1 VFCEGG
7 VTVSDK
13 ELEPLLKKIAENK
26 EALSE
31 AIDKLVWLEKSGSL
45 DALLGFSALI
55 KLVQD
60 SISDA
65 VVDKNMELLTN
76 LVLISTKFTSDR
88 ALMIFNALGDAIC
101 RCEKEP
107 EPVGLLGL
115 IKALREPEVKKALG
129 MLINIAR
136 ELGKNI

>member
-1 VFCEGG
+1 
-7 VTVSDK
+7 VSDK

-88 ALMIFNALGDAIC
+88 ALMLFNALGDAIC

>member
-1 VFCEGG
+1 ME
-7 VTVSDK
+7 S
-13 ELEPLLKKIAENK
+13 EIEPVLKKIAENK
-26 EALSE
+26 EAISE
-31 AIDKLVWLEKSGSL
+31 AIDKLVWLEKSGNL

-65 VVDKNMELLTN
+65 VVDKNMEMITN
-76 LVLISTKFTSDR
+76 IGLISAKFTSDR
-88 ALMIFNALGDAIC
+88 ALMLMNALGDAIC

-107 EPVGLLGL
+107 EPIGLGGLL
-115 IKALREPEVKKALG
+115 KAMREPEVKKALG
-129 MLINIAR
+129 MLVNIAR

>member
-1 VFCEGG
+1 MAEEDV
-7 VTVSDK
+7 VK
-13 ELEPLLKKIAENK
+13 QLEPLIKKIAENQ
-26 EALSE
+26 EYLEE
-31 AIDKLVWLEKSGSL
+31 AIDKLVWLEKSGNL

-65 VVDKNMELLTN
+65 VVERNMELLAN
-76 LVLISTKFTSDR
+76 LGLIATKFMSEN
-88 ALMIFNALGDAIC
+88 ALKLFNALGDAIC

-107 EPVGLLGL
+107 EPVGVIGL
-115 IKALREPEVKKALG
+115 MKALREPEVQKALG
-129 MLINIAR
+129 MLLNIAR